1 MGSII
6 RLPRTLQRRIEG
18 AAHAFLYPQNGRTVD
33 FMQPL
38 HEEAL
43 ICANSVSWQIFKNP
57 IALFVGGVAAV
68 ILELAEPAVRT
79 GVWEHSRFRQDPIGR
94 IQRTGLAAMITVY
107 GPRSVA
113 EPMIAGV
120 CRMHAAVRGETLA
133 GKPYSAQDPA
143 LLTWVQTTAIYGIAQ
158 AYSRYVT
165 VLSPDEFDALYR
177 ESAPASRLYGAHG
190 APTSANE
197 TEILFESMRGRLE
210 PSPIVLEFLRIMS
223 EKIALPSP
231 LQWLQPVLVR
241 AAVEIVP
248 AWIRG
253 RLGLTEVYGLAPHER
268 WLVRRAG
275 NLSNRIVL
283 AESPPA
289 RSCRRLGLSMNHLYA
304 RL

>member
-1 MGSII
+1 M
-6 RLPRTLQRRIEG
+6 EG
-18 AAHAFLYPQNGRTVD
+18 AANAFLYPPHGRTVD
-33 FMQPL
+33 FMRPL

-107 GPRSVA
+107 GARSVA
-113 EPMIAGV
+113 VPMIARV
-120 CRMHAAVRGETLA
+120 CRMHAAVQGETIA
-133 GKPYSAQDPA
+133 GMPYSAQDPG
-143 LLTWVQTTAIYGIAQ
+143 LLTWVQSTAAYGIAQ
-158 AYSRYVT
+158 AYSRYVN
-165 VLSPDEFDALYR
+165 VLRPDEFDALYR

-190 APTSANE
+190 APTSAS
-197 TEILFESMRGRLE
+197 EIEALFETMRRRLE
-210 PSPIVLEFLRIMS
+210 PSPIVFEFLRIMR
-223 EKIALPSP
+223 EKTALPSP

-248 AWIRG
+248 AWIRE
-253 RLGLTEVYGLAPHER
+253 RLGLTEGCGLAPHER

-275 NLSNRIVL
+275 NLANRIILV
-283 AESPPA
+283 ESPPA
-289 RSCRRLGLSMNHLYA
+289 RSCRRLGLSMSHLYA
-304 RL
+304 EV